1 MKKNERKFL
10 EGASQTEKKRNG
22 EDDFSLKNRVGS
34 GQVEQG
40 VEQYAP
46 LHKRENGSKWPIY
59 KEINQFCG
67 VIGHFKS

>member
-34 GQVEQG
+34 GRVE
-40 VEQYAP
+40 
-46 LHKRENGSKWPIY
+46 LDHRELSNTRHYIDEKMGQNGPFTKKLISSV
-59 KEINQFCG
+59 G
-67 VIGHFKS
+67 

>member
-34 GQVEQG
+34 GRIELDHR
-40 VEQYAP
+40 ELSNAP
-46 LHKRENGSKWPIY
+46 LHRRENGSKWPIY
-59 KEINQFCG
+59 KEIN
-67 VIGHFKS
+67 